1 MLHAVVMAGGSGTRF
16 WPMSRRN
23 RPKHLLPLVRSQSL
37 LQQTVHRIAPLVPAE
52 RTWVITGADHADEV
66 RKQLRESP
74 GLSIIA
80 EPCRRDTAPCIGLA
94 ATLIVQRDPDATL
107 VVMPADHVIDP
118 AEEFRRT
125 IEQAEVLVQEDT
137 RRLATLGIKPDR
149 PATGFGYIE
158 RGAVIGSGQ
167 ALPSYEAKQF
177 HEKPTRDVAEEYVRS
192 DEFYWNSGIFIFT
205 AATIRSELESH
216 RPHLV
221 SRLNR
226 IGETWNGVDRDR
238 VFAEQY
244 ELIEPISIDYAAL
257 ERSRHVVVI
266 EASFRWDDVGSWE
279 AIARLHGPDSDGNTL
294 LGNHCGLSAKNNI
307 VITDPDHLVATIGVA
322 NLIIVQCG
330 DATLVADRRNEEA
343 VKQLVERMRQ
353 LGFEQFL

>member
-23 RPKHLLPLVRSQSL
+23 RPKHLLPLFRSQSL
-37 LQQTVHRIAPLVPAE
+37 LQQTVHRIARLVPSE

-66 RKQLRESP
+66 RNQLRELP
-74 GLSIIA
+74 GLSIVV

-118 AEEFRRT
+118 AEEFCRT
-125 IEQAEVLVQEDT
+125 IERAETLVRQDT
-137 RRLATLGIKPDR
+137 RRLVTLGIKPSR

-158 RGAVIGSGQ
+158 RGVAIESGP
-167 ALPSYEAKQF
+167 ARSSYEAKQF

-192 DEFYWNSGIFIFT
+192 GEFYWNSGIFIWS

-216 RPHLV
+216 RPQLV
-221 SRLNR
+221 SRLDR
-226 IGETWNGVDRDR
+226 IGESWNSGDRDR
-238 VFAEQY
+238 VFAEEY
-244 ELIEPISIDYAAL
+244 EQIEPISIDYAAL
-257 ERSRHVVVI
+257 EPSRHVVVI
-266 EASFRWDDVGSWE
+266 EANFRWDDVGSWG

-294 LGNHCGLSAKNNI
+294 LGNHCGLEAKNNI
-307 VITDPDHLVATIGVA
+307 VITDPDHLVATIGA
-322 NLIIVQCG
+322 TNLIIVQCG
-330 DATLVADRRNEEA
+330 NATLVADRRNEEA

-353 LGFEQFL
+353 LGFESFL

>member
-125 IEQAEVLVQEDT
+125 IEQ
-137 RRLATLGIKPDR
+137 GK
-149 PATGFGYIE
+149 
-158 RGAVIGSGQ
+158 S
-167 ALPSYEAKQF
+167 
-177 HEKPTRDVAEEYVRS
+177 
-192 DEFYWNSGIFIFT
+192 
-205 AATIRSELESH
+205 
-216 RPHLV
+216 
-221 SRLNR
+221 
-226 IGETWNGVDRDR
+226 
-238 VFAEQY
+238 
-244 ELIEPISIDYAAL
+244 
-257 ERSRHVVVI
+257 VV
-266 EASFRWDDVGSWE
+266 
-279 AIARLHGPDSDGNTL
+279 
-294 LGNHCGLSAKNNI
+294 
-307 VITDPDHLVATIGVA
+307 
-322 NLIIVQCG
+322 
-330 DATLVADRRNEEA
+330 
-343 VKQLVERMRQ
+343 
-353 LGFEQFL
+353 